1 MADPQTADQGFLAG
15 LLGKFGADPAAAYG
29 GLLSDPATQ
38 RQFALRSL
46 GAAAQAMAQASM
58 PVPYK
63 GGTPWGSFLL
73 GSAGGAAATAG
84 DELIK
89 ARLEQAQSEQ
99 AVQNAAALH
108 AKQLATTEI
117 LRNYQDPN
125 SIYNRGGGTGTGT
138 DSKPLTGPAAIIA
151 GKGKLVSSTTA

>member
-46 GAAAQAMAQASM
+46 GATAQAMAQASM

-63 GGTPWGSFLL
+63 GGTPWGSFL

-89 ARLEQAQSEQ
+89 ARLEQAQT
-99 AVQNAAALH
+99 
-108 AKQLATTEI
+108 QLASQQG
-117 LRNYQDPN
+117 LLAQAKVQ
-125 SIYNRGGGTGTGT
+125 SMQ
-138 DSKPLTGPAAIIA
+138 K
-151 GKGKLVSSTTA
+151 